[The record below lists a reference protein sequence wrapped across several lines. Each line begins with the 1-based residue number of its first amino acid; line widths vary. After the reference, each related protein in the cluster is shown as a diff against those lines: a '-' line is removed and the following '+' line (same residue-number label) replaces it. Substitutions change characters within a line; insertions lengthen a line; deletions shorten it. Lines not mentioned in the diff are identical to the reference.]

1 MKKSKRDPKVKPRGA
16 ARSKDYR
23 FFVLAGVF
31 FALMAAFSVVFA
43 VNQIKGTSGRFTDD
57 GLTVRIETVA
67 GERGRIYDRNGKLL
81 VGNAAHYDLIF
92 EYGSMPD
99 RRPEVN
105 AALLEC
111 IEALEV
117 TGNADKRAKDFFPL
131 VGSYP
136 SFKFSTELL
145 DPDSDVTYYY
155 ARFLDKNGLDEKIGL
170 SALTEYFT
178 DKYSL
183 DEKLYSDGEI
193 SELIRIYYEMD
204 RIGFGYYQPCTLAT
218 GIEPENEA
226 DMALITYIEEHHTEG
241 ATLMKSTERVYTY
254 EGYATH
260 ILGTIGKI
268 TAENIEDYADYPLDA
283 LVGISG
289 CENVFEEY
297 LRGSNGKRIS
307 KYNAEGELVERY
319 YDPEPVVGNDIYL
332 TIDIE
337 LQMIAEDALREEI
350 DALPYSETGAITAID
365 PDSGEAI
372 VIASYSTESSLNFA
386 LQGTFAPGSTFK
398 VGSALAALEEGYINE
413 NTCYTCNHV
422 YPHLGGPTCLG
433 NHGVT
438 DVSKAIEV
446 SCNIF
451 FYYLGHNWG
460 LENITEYTRRLGLG
474 VSSGI
479 ELGERVG
486 IIASEGYCDE
496 HDLEWSEFDDATG
509 AIGQSKHAYT
519 PLQLSVYMSTIVNG
533 GTRYS
538 AHILQSI
545 KTRSGEV
552 VYKTET
558 SVLDRVSIS
567 EENHALLMDAMGSV
581 VSSSSTLSSHFGDVG
596 VEVGGKTGTAE
607 TGKEISNAL
616 FAGFAPA
623 AKPEIVVSC
632 VLEEGDA
639 GTNAAKVTAKVFEA
653 YFAEDEAEDILP

>member
-1 MKKSKRDPKVKPRGA
+1 MKKSMRDPKVKSRRA

-31 FALMAAFSVVFA
+31 FSLMVAFSVIFA
-43 VNQIKGTSGRFTDD
+43 INQIKGPSGNFTDD
-57 GLTVRIETVA
+57 GLTVRVETVA

-99 RRPEVN
+99 RRAEVN
-105 AALLEC
+105 ASLLEC
-111 IEALEV
+111 LQALEV
-117 TGNADKRAKDFFPL
+117 TGNTDQRADDFFPL

-136 SFKFSTELL
+136 SFKFSSELL
-145 DPDSDVTYYY
+145 DTNSEVAYYY
-155 ARFLDKNGLDEKIGL
+155 ARFLEKNDLPSDIGL

-178 DKYSL
+178 DRYSL
-183 DEKLYSDGEI
+183 NEKLYSEKEI

-204 RIGFGYYQPCTLAT
+204 RIGFGYYQSYTIAT
-218 GIEPENEA
+218 GFEPDDES
-226 DMALITYIEEHHTEG
+226 DMALIAYIEEHHTEG

-254 EGYATH
+254 EGYASH

-268 TAENIEDYADYPLDA
+268 TAENIDDYADYPLDA

-289 CENVFEEY
+289 CENIFEEY

-319 YDPEPVVGNDIYL
+319 YDPEPIVGNDIYL
-332 TIDIE
+332 TIDID
-337 LQMIAEDALREEI
+337 LQIIAEDALREEI
-350 DALPYSETGAITAID
+350 DALPYSDTGAITAID
-365 PDSGEAI
+365 PNSGEAI

-398 VGSALAALEEGYINE
+398 VGSALAALEEGYIDSD
-413 NTCYTCNHV
+413 TCYVCNHT
-422 YPHLGGPTCLG
+422 YPYLGGPTCLG
-433 NHGVT
+433 NHGET

-479 ELGERVG
+479 ELGERLG
-486 IIASEGYCDE
+486 IVASEGYCEE

-538 AHILQSI
+538 AHILQSVR
-545 KTRSGEV
+545 KRSGEV
-552 VYKTET
+552 VYATDT

-567 EENHALLMDAMGSV
+567 DENYALLMEAMESV
-581 VSSSSTLSSHFGDVG
+581 VSSSSVLSSHFSDVS
-596 VEVGGKTGTAE
+596 VDVGGKTGTAE

-623 AKPEIVVSC
+623 EDPQIVVSC

-653 YFAEDEAEDILP
+653 YFNREAE